1 MIVRLKMPF
10 RFAGLIR
17 EKEVPFLFK
26 IMTLEMVC
34 EQLGI
39 DIDELDE
46 KSKVS
51 NYDLSLSIVWNGYLA
66 ACKEIYK
73 KPRYKFS
80 HAVIWHEYMSQE
92 TRDLYIREIQ
102 ELTGK
107 VTEKKGKSK
116 AVKKK
121 SASANSGPLLSE
133 S

>member
-10 RFAGLIR
+10 RFAGLIL

-34 EQLGI
+34 EHLGV
-39 DIDELDE
+39 DIGELDE

-66 ACKEIYK
+66 ACKEMYK
-73 KPRYKFS
+73 KPKYKFS
-80 HAVIWHEYMSQE
+80 HVKLWYDYMSQE
-92 TRDLYIREIQ
+92 TREIYIKEMQ
-102 ELTGK
+102 GLVGK
-107 VTEKKGKSK
+107 MADQTKKSK
-116 AVKKK
+116 VVKKK
-121 SASANSGPLLSE
+121 SASVSSGPLPSE

>member
-39 DIDELDE
+39 DIGELDE

-80 HAVIWHEYMSQE
+80 HAVVWHEYMSQE
-92 TRDLYIREIQ
+92 ARDQYIKEIQ

-107 VTEKKGKSK
+107 MTEKAGKTK
-116 AVKKK
+116 VKKK
-121 SASANSGPLLSE
+121 SVSASSGPLPSE